1 MINDFKLG
9 FKLMK
14 HGLQIKMSILS
25 SVLFLIA
32 GFMFEASGEPI
43 GIVGSV
49 YVVMGSIMVYQ
60 LIHSLTCAGLIQ
72 SSSLK
77 KRLQTSISAITT
89 FVCTMILNTIIVG
102 MKLLMAHLKQT
113 PVSDIAA
120 NILIASFL
128 MVIVMVY
135 MGFAMKTFW
144 LSTIVFIVACSIG
157 GFFLGIGLGLEW
169 FTSWNVSIG
178 AAIVI
183 SYLAV
188 AAGCFL
194 MYLISL
200 ALYKKDYSKT
210 TFDSALKRA
219 K

>member
-1 MINDFKLG
+1 
-9 FKLMK
+9 
-14 HGLQIKMSILS
+14 
-25 SVLFLIA
+25 
-32 GFMFEASGEPI
+32 
-43 GIVGSV
+43 
-49 YVVMGSIMVYQ
+49 
-60 LIHSLTCAGLIQ
+60 
-72 SSSLK
+72 
-77 KRLQTSISAITT
+77 
-89 FVCTMILNTIIVG
+89 MILNTIIVG

-144 LSTIVFIVACSIG
+144 LSTIVLIVACTICG
-157 GFFLGIGLGLEW
+157 VFLGIELGLER

-188 AAGCFL
+188 VVGCFL

-200 ALYKKDYSKT
+200 AFYKKDYSKT